1 MTTVLLAI
9 GFVFLLEGLVL
20 ALAPSRLEE
29 ALRLLSTLPPE
40 TVRAARII
48 AVALR
53 DYGWFITDT
62 AGAAT
67 FQFEAN
73 VTAGD
78 RKSVV

>member
-40 TVRAARII
+40 TVRLLGLLAMTGGALFVWLAAWI
-48 AVALR
+48 
-53 DYGWFITDT
+53 G
-62 AGAAT
+62 G
-67 FQFEAN
+67 
-73 VTAGD
+73 
-78 RKSVV
+78 